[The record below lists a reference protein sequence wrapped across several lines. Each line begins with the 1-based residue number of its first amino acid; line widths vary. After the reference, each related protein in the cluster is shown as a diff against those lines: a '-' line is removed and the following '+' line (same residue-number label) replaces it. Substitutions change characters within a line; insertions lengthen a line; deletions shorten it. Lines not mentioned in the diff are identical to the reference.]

1 MAQNN
6 SPDFAVWSSEN
17 LINFAKQANER
28 MKEQQIAIDHLK
40 EDLNFAMKE
49 LRKVAF
55 LQQEIA

>member
-6 SPDFAVWSSEN
+6 SPDFATWSNEN
-17 LINFAKQANER
+17 LVNFAKQANER

-40 EDLNFAMKE
+40 KDLNFAMKE
-49 LRKVAF
+49 LRKVVF